1 MSCIQHFEVKDDDG
15 KITNLFVVCLDVGNL
30 SATSVA
36 GSMQCFNEKIE
47 KMNLPNA
54 KYIILPNYGD
64 SSTIVVPEN
73 VLVGGLD
80 KTKAEEIIDILRK
93 RFALKQ
99 LKEI

>member
-1 MSCIQHFEVKDDDG
+1 MSHIQHFEVKNDDG
-15 KITNLFVVCLDVGNL
+15 KITNLFVVGLDVGNL
-30 SATSVA
+30 SSTVVA
-36 GSMQCFNEKIE
+36 ARMQSFKEQLE

-54 KYIILPNYGD
+54 QYIILPNYGD
-64 SSTIVVPEN
+64 INTIVIPEN

-93 RFALKQ
+93 RFTLKQ